1 MVLIGT
7 LVDASFVPEIIVRV
21 EGAQLG
27 YVSHSSQPT
36 YRISNW
42 QHQARVPDWSRNCSS
57 AGETGVWSF
66 GHDAN
71 CLPSALRQLRP
82 AADM

>member
-7 LVDASFVPEIIVRV
+7 LVDASFVPEIMVRV

-42 QHQARVPDWSRNCSS
+42 QHQARVPQLLIRWWDRRMKFRSRR
-57 AGETGVWSF
+57 E
-66 GHDAN
+66 
-71 CLPSALRQLRP
+71 LPSIGLTSAS
-82 AADM
+82 ASCGH

>member
-7 LVDASFVPEIIVRV
+7 LVDASFVPEIMVRV

-57 AGETGVWSF
+57 AG
-66 GHDAN
+66 
-71 CLPSALRQLRP
+71 
-82 AADM
+82 